1 MAQPDDR
8 QLAPGRM
15 TLIGSVL
22 DPSGKPVAGVAVELI
37 GRPRVT
43 TVARD
48 ERRAPYVLL
57 GRGTTGT
64 DGRFRFDATRT
75 SRVGFLQVQALA
87 AAPGF
92 GVAWAKPNPDADQ
105 PSGEIRLRPEAVI
118 QGKLID
124 LNGAPIAGLELFVKQ
139 LRRRDPGGAED
150 YIGAFPPAEMLTWPR
165 PFKTDDRG
173 RFSLAGIGRDM
184 TVYLGI
190 DDARFAKET
199 TIRIE
204 TADPASLK
212 DLRYVLQSATIVS
225 GRALA
230 ADTGEPIP
238 HAIVSVGSS
247 NEWFWSGAGAR
258 FTADEQGRFTANV
271 ALGQYYSIRA
281 YPPEGQPYLI
291 PEERFEWNKGAV
303 KTVKDIM
310 LPRGVLLRGK
320 VVEEGTRRPLA
331 GASVQF
337 FAIPKSEE
345 IIADWQAIV
354 ASKSDGSFQI
364 AVPPGKG
371 HLLIFSPSP
380 DYILEE
386 IGRSELWSGRPGGSR
401 TYAHDIIAYDVKPG
415 EAPRRVRRRASP
427 GQDRA
432 RSPAQRPWA
441 ASRVSGN
448 VHRARSGGCSLDVAG
463 RPFPLR
469 PRRPFRA
476 ARPRPWALS
485 SRWSFSTPSTSAEPR
500 SSFPVIRPATI

>member
-1 MAQPDDR
+1 
-8 QLAPGRM
+8 M
-15 TLIGSVL
+15 TLTGSVL
-22 DPSGKPVAGVAVELI
+22 DPSGKPAAGVA
-37 GRPRVT
+37 GRADRPAARAT
-43 TVARD
+43 AVAHD

-64 DGRFRFDATRT
+64 DGRFRFDAART

-105 PSGEIRLRPEAVI
+105 PTGEIRLRPEAVI

-124 LNGAPIAGLELFVKQ
+124 LNGAADRRARA
-139 LRRRDPGGAED
+139 LREATQ
-150 YIGAFPPAEMLTWPR
+150 APR
-165 PFKTDDRG
+165 PRRPRRLDRRLPARGDAQRG
-173 RFSLAGIGRDM
+173 RARSRPTTGAGSRLAGIGRDM

-190 DDARFAKET
+190 GEPRFAKET

-225 GRALA
+225 GRRWP
-230 ADTGEPIP
+230 PIP
-238 HAIVSVGSS
+238 ESRSPTRSS
-247 NEWFWSGAGAR
+247 ASAPATSGSGAAPVLD

-337 FAIPKSEE
+337 FAIPK
-345 IIADWQAIV
+345 Q
-354 ASKSDGSFQI
+354 
-364 AVPPGKG
+364 
-371 HLLIFSPSP
+371 
-380 DYILEE
+380 
-386 IGRSELWSGRPGGSR
+386 
-401 TYAHDIIAYDVKPG
+401 
-415 EAPRRVRRRASP
+415 
-427 GQDRA
+427 
-432 RSPAQRPWA
+432 
-441 ASRVSGN
+441 
-448 VHRARSGGCSLDVAG
+448 
-463 RPFPLR
+463 
-469 PRRPFRA
+469 
-476 ARPRPWALS
+476 
-485 SRWSFSTPSTSAEPR
+485 
-500 SSFPVIRPATI
+500 